1 MTMQYDVLSA
11 HVEATGT
18 MVSGRVRV
26 KGYQCLSGG
35 TAGDIIFRDGGASG
49 TIRLQFNIP
58 ANTNNPFSNLI
69 PGEGILFST
78 DVHVTLPTAAKVT
91 VLLLIYWSSVPFIE
105 ESEPRKLHGFIRR
118 GQSTAA
124 SECRH
129 DDRKNEKCE
138 CGSGYDSSNDN
149 CRERSLHLTTCSV

>member
-1 MTMQYDVLSA
+1 
-11 HVEATGT
+11 
-18 MVSGRVRV
+18 MVSGRIRL

-69 PGEGILFST
+69 PGEGILFTT

-91 VLLLIYWSSVPFIE
+91 VFY
-105 ESEPRKLHGFIRR
+105 G
-118 GQSTAA
+118 
-124 SECRH
+124 
-129 DDRKNEKCE
+129 
-138 CGSGYDSSNDN
+138 
-149 CRERSLHLTTCSV
+149 

>member
-1 MTMQYDVLSA
+1 MGMQTDVLSS

-49 TIRLQFNIP
+49 VVRLQFNVP
-58 ANTNNPFSNLI
+58 ANTNNPFANLI
-69 PGEGILFST
+69 PGEGILFTT

-91 VLLLIYWSSVPFIE
+91 VFY
-105 ESEPRKLHGFIRR
+105 G
-118 GQSTAA
+118 
-124 SECRH
+124 
-129 DDRKNEKCE
+129 
-138 CGSGYDSSNDN
+138 
-149 CRERSLHLTTCSV
+149 